1 MGSGAFRLLNGDE
14 VRSLVSPADLVPAME
29 RALAAFSA
37 GEVLQPFRT
46 NLYVGPERNIVHVM
60 PAYLEGL
67 PALGQKVV
75 SVFHGNAARGLP
87 SHFATVLLFDP
98 ETGALLAL
106 IEGAAVTVART
117 AAVSAVAARHLAKPG
132 ALTLALFG
140 AGVQARGHLSALVDA
155 VPRLKAVRVW
165 SPAPDRDRFVA
176 DASEACPVPVRAAVS
191 AEDAARDADLIVL
204 VTSSNEPV
212 LLSEWVGPGTLVVS
226 VGACRPDW
234 REMDPAL
241 VARSRLF
248 VDSRISALAE
258 SGDIMQGLQAG
269 LFTEDHIVGE
279 LGDVVAKR
287 MEGRRDDHQTI
298 VFKSLG
304 LAVEDVT
311 AADLVYRRA
320 IERGVGRVLDW

>member
-1 MGSGAFRLLNGDE
+1 VNGDE
-14 VRSLVSPADLVPAME
+14 VRALVSPADLVPAME

-46 NLYVGPERNIVHVM
+46 NLHIGPERNIVHVM

-117 AAVSAVAARHLAKPG
+117 AAVSAVAAKHLGKSG
-132 ALTLALFG
+132 ASRLALFG
-140 AGVQARGHLSALVDA
+140 AGVQARGHLSAFVD
-155 VPRLKAVRVW
+155 VLPGLDDVRVW
-165 SPAPDRDRFVA
+165 SPAPDRDQFVA
-176 DASEACPVPVRAAVS
+176 EMSERCPVPVRAAAS
-191 AEDAARDADLIVL
+191 AADAARGADLIVL

-212 LLSEWVGPGTLVVS
+212 LQSEWVGSGALVVS

-234 REMDPAL
+234 REMDPVL
-241 VARSRLF
+241 VTRSRLF
-248 VDSRISALAE
+248 VDSRVSALAE
-258 SGDIMQGLQAG
+258 SGDIMQGLRAG

-279 LGDVVAKR
+279 LGDVVAR
-287 MEGRRDDHQTI
+287 RVEGRRDDHETI

-311 AADLVYRRA
+311 AADLIYRRA
-320 IERGVGRVLDW
+320 IERGVGRILDF